1 LKTIDGSNCLRWT
14 YWKAKPF
21 AYFPEE
27 LQSALNSLPHV
38 SLCINNY
45 TYPGDFGPYT
55 AGHTMSIPATNLVSL
70 TAWSMGNVAHVEPLQ
85 DLLVASQRLETL
97 TLNYIPH
104 PFCPTRGRLPPIRR
118 LALQVALWSYTMD
131 DVNKI
136 WDFSQLE
143 DLEIPWHKLGSFLE
157 SVSPEDLCRLKRLRV
172 DESCWERDWKG
183 PEEAKRY
190 RETVTRQLQK
200 LLEGRHDFEELD
212 IKCLLSLFDISL
224 VARQSRSLR
233 VLKLFDT
240 ASFEIGWLFP
250 TVSLGSLRMLQ
261 TSCIY
266 INTLSL
272 GMNIIGDEVRGL
284 LYVILFRNQ
293 LNFHRLPPS

>member
-1 LKTIDGSNCLRWT
+1 LKAFDGSNCLRWT

-21 AYFPEE
+21 AYFPEK

-45 TYPGDFGPYT
+45 KYPGDFGPYT

-97 TLNYIPH
+97 TLKYIPH
-104 PFCPTRGRLPPIRR
+104 PFSPTRGRLPPIRR
-118 LALQVALWSYTMD
+118 LALPGTLWLYTLND
-131 DVNKI
+131 INKI

-143 DLEIPWHKLGSFLE
+143 DLEIPWHILGSFLE
-157 SVSPEDLCRLKRLRV
+157 SVSPEDLCQLKRLRV
-172 DESCWERDWKG
+172 GESILKKDWREPG
-183 PEEAKRY
+183 EAKRY
-190 RETVTRQLQK
+190 QETLTHQLQI

-224 VARQSRSLR
+224 IARQSRSLQ

-240 ASFEIGWLFP
+240 AHCEMEGPFP
-250 TVSLGSLRMLQ
+250 TVSLSSLRMLQ

-266 INTLSL
+266 INSLDL
-272 GMNIIGDEVRGL
+272 GMNIIGDEVRSL
-284 LYVILFRNQ
+284 PYVILFKNQ